1 MGRINRA
8 WVPVG
13 LWMAAIFGISTDL
26 GSAAHT
32 SRLLEPVLH
41 WVDPGIS
48 SGTISWVNFIVRK
61 SGHLG
66 GYAVLSLLLLRAFR
80 RSFLLAGGPWSW
92 RAARW
97 AITIVALYAMSD
109 EYHQS
114 FVASRTASWG
124 DVLIDSTGGAVAL
137 LVAFA
142 WMKLRW
148 RTEVSP
154 RVSSLTPKNG

>member
-1 MGRINRA
+1 MERINRA

-48 SGTISWVNFIVRK
+48 PDTISWVNFIVRK
-61 SGHLG
+61 GGHLS

-80 RSFLLAGGPWSW
+80 RSFLVAGGPWSW

-97 AITIVALYAMSD
+97 AITIVALYAMTD

-114 FVASRTASWG
+114 FVASRTASLG
-124 DVLIDSTGGAVAL
+124 DVLIDSTGGAMAL
-137 LVAFA
+137 LVAFF

-148 RTEVSP
+148 RPEG
-154 RVSSLTPKNG
+154 SSRAAGLAR